1 MLKGWQVPASPVS
14 VDQAA
19 GLRRMVSPDGVRVIA
34 VTGGKGGVGKTNVSV
49 NLALAMSALGRE
61 VLLMDADLGLG
72 NVDVLLGLRPKHNLS
87 HVINGEATLDEVAIE
102 TSGGIKVIPAASGV
116 RRMAELGAA
125 ETAGLIH
132 AFSEFGYGAE
142 VLIVDTAAGIAENVL
157 NFSKA
162 SQEIVVV
169 VCDEPA
175 SITDAYAMIKTLHRD
190 HGRHRFRVVA
200 NMTRSASEGKALFI
214 KLLNVTDR
222 FLDVSLDYMGAIPF
236 DEYLRK
242 AIQRQRAVIEAYP
255 RSQAALAFKKL
266 AVVADNWPVPTEA
279 SGQLEFFV
287 ERLIQVSQRGRDARP

>member
-1 MLKGWQVPASPVS
+1 MPANPVPA
-14 VDQAA
+14 DQAA
-19 GLRRMVSPDGVRVIA
+19 GLRHMAKPESVRVIA

-49 NLALAMSALGRE
+49 NLAMALSAMGRE

-72 NVDVLLGLRPKHNLS
+72 NVDVLLGLRPEHNLS
-87 HVINGEATLDEVAIE
+87 HVISGEATLDEVAIDGP
-102 TSGGIKVIPAASGV
+102 GGIKLIPAASGV
-116 RRMAELGAA
+116 RQMAELGAA

-162 SQEIVVV
+162 SQEILVV

-175 SITDAYAMIKTLHRD
+175 SITDAYAMIKTLHRE

-200 NMTRSASEGKALFI
+200 NMTRSASEGKGLFI
-214 KLLNVTDR
+214 KLLRVTDR

-236 DEYLRK
+236 DESLRK

-255 RSQAALAFKKL
+255 RSPAAIAFKKL
-266 AVVADNWPVPTEA
+266 ATVADNWPVATEA

-287 ERLIQVSQRGRDARP
+287 ERLIQVSQRGGGARP